1 MMPLWIVKIAAWFK
15 THWRWVIF
23 PVGILM
29 LVLGWSRKT
38 TVVVNSPVLEGA
50 DKKKV
55 ELEAAAQKAALE
67 AAQQRDKTIQQA
79 DATEQKATGAVIA
92 DQQQK
97 LPGLE
102 SDPDALNAE
111 LLQVGKQQRQPPS

>member
-1 MMPLWIVKIAAWFK
+1 MPLWLLTAWTWFK
-15 THWRWVIF
+15 KNWHWVVF
-23 PVGILM
+23 PIGILM
-29 LVLGWSRKT
+29 LVAGWERKT

-50 DKKKV
+50 DKKKA
-55 ELEAAAQKAALE
+55 ELDAAAQKAELE

-79 DATEQKATGAVIA
+79 DATEQKATDAVVI

-102 SDPDALNAE
+102 ADPDALNAV
-111 LLQVGKQQRQPPS
+111 LHDVGQQQRKPPS